1 MYYTISQAAE
11 LLGVHAQTI
20 RKWDKEG
27 KIKCIRTAGGHRRIH
42 RDEVMRIIEGKKR
55 RYKKRKRGVAVYGRV
70 SAYDQKKNG
79 DLDRQMDVMREYCRK
94 ENLRVEAE
102 VTDMGSGLKTSR
114 RGLKKL
120 YKLVCK
126 GKISK
131 VIISY
136 KDRLTRFGF
145 EYLEYFFN
153 SYGVEIVVLNRRKE
167 VSVQQEMI
175 DDLIALVTSF
185 SGKMHGMRSWK
196 NKKKLDANRS
206 GIQA

>member
-1 MYYTISQAAE
+1 MKVMKDYCNSNNLKAE
-11 LLGVHAQTI
+11 HEIT
-20 RKWDKEG
+20 
-27 KIKCIRTAGGHRRIH
+27 
-42 RDEVMRIIEGKKR
+42 
-55 RYKKRKRGVAVYGRV
+55 
-70 SAYDQKKNG
+70 
-79 DLDRQMDVMREYCRK
+79 DL
-94 ENLRVEAE
+94 
-102 VTDMGSGLKTSR
+102 GSGLKTNR
-114 RGLKKL
+114 GGLKKL
-120 YKLVCK
+120 FKLVCK

-153 SYGVEIVVLNRRKE
+153 CYGVEIVILNQREE

-196 NKKKLDANRS
+196 NKKKLDAKKPEIK
-206 GIQA
+206 G